1 MGDKFIIHTDDMRD
15 KVRNPAMNSLIL
27 VRSSFSFLYHK
38 RTVLSHCSFPSFF
51 FLLTCQANESNPR
64 DLLLQGPSNPI
75 KAFQL
80 NLTRTYSP
88 NKYPI
93 FFYNFT
99 NVHRVSTIL
108 HWNGWSLK
116 EHLFPDKCQLINFL
130 SWNIC
135 KENIYTVKVYIKA
148 GKYLK
153 QLIQFGHSICKPV
166 GILY

>member
-1 MGDKFIIHTDDMRD
+1 MS
-15 KVRNPAMNSLIL
+15 V
-27 VRSSFSFLYHK
+27 SFSLF
-38 RTVLSHCSFPSFF
+38 V
-51 FLLTCQANESNPR
+51 LTCQANESDPR

-80 NLTRTYSP
+80 NQTRTYSP

-99 NVHRVSTIL
+99 NVHRVSTVL
-108 HWNGWSLK
+108 QWNGSSLK
-116 EHLFPDKCQLINFL
+116 EHLFPDKYQLINFL

-153 QLIQFGHSICKPV
+153 QLIQFGHPFCKSV